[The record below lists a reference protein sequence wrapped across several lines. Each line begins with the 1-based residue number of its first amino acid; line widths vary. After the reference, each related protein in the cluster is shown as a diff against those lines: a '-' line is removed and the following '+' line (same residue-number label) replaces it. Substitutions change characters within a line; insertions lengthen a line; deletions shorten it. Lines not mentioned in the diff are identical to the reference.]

1 MTADAPG
8 GFRCAP
14 RGIGEQIFTRANGLA
29 YQRMSADLP
38 DELQDVEVSS
48 PSDEERRDPETER
61 AGGGG
66 EPDEVEQF
74 VVFRVG
80 ERRLAISVDAV
91 KNIVKVGETTRVP
104 RAANAID
111 GIMDLRGE
119 ITAVIG
125 ARSHFPT
132 RVDEPP
138 ENDQRIIVFDMPQD
152 RQSAGIRVDTVEG
165 VEMFPLKYVTPS
177 EDADDDAADHP
188 LVAALLHRVEG
199 RERTEPVGLLD
210 VERVVAASGSTQ
222 EARRTNV
229 S

>member
-1 MTADAPG
+1 
-8 GFRCAP
+8 
-14 RGIGEQIFTRANGLA
+14 
-29 YQRMSADLP
+29 MSADLP

-48 PSDEERRDPETER
+48 PSDEETRDPETDR

-80 ERRLAISVDAV
+80 ERRLAMSVDAV
-91 KNIVKVGETTRVP
+91 KNIVTVGETTRVP

-119 ITAVIG
+119 ITAIID

-132 RVDEPP
+132 RVEEPP
-138 ENDQRIIVFDMPQD
+138 TNDQRIIVFDMPQD

-165 VEMFPLKYVTPS
+165 VETFLLKYVTAS
-177 EDADDDAADHP
+177 EDAEDDAADHP
-188 LVAALLHRVEG
+188 LVAALLHRIEDG
-199 RERTEPVGLLD
+199 ERIEPVGLLD
-210 VERVVAASGSTQ
+210 VERVVAASGSTGDNAT
-222 EARRTNV
+222 EL
-229 S
+229 

>member
-1 MTADAPG
+1 
-8 GFRCAP
+8 
-14 RGIGEQIFTRANGLA
+14 
-29 YQRMSADLP
+29 MSADLP

-80 ERRLAISVDAV
+80 ERRLAMSVDAV

-119 ITAVIG
+119 ITAVID

-132 RVDEPP
+132 RVDQPP
-138 ENDQRIIVFDMPQD
+138 ETDQRIIVFDMPQD

-177 EDADDDAADHP
+177 EDAEADAADHP

-199 RERTEPVGLLD
+199 GERTEPVGLLD
-210 VERVVAASGSTQ
+210 VERVVAASGPTQ
-222 EARRTNV
+222 EAQRTNV

>member
-1 MTADAPG
+1 
-8 GFRCAP
+8 
-14 RGIGEQIFTRANGLA
+14 
-29 YQRMSADLP
+29 MSADLP

-80 ERRLAISVDAV
+80 ERRLAMSVDAV

-119 ITAVIG
+119 ITAVID

-132 RVDEPP
+132 RVDQPP
-138 ENDQRIIVFDMPQD
+138 ETDQRIIVFDMPQD

-177 EDADDDAADHP
+177 EDAEADAADHP
-188 LVAALLHRVEG
+188 LVAALLHRVENG
-199 RERTEPVGLLD
+199 ERTEPVGLLD
-210 VERVVAASGSTQ
+210 VERVVAASGSAQ
-222 EARRTNV
+222 EAQRTNV

>member
-1 MTADAPG
+1 
-8 GFRCAP
+8 
-14 RGIGEQIFTRANGLA
+14 
-29 YQRMSADLP
+29 MSADLP

-48 PSDEERRDPETER
+48 PSDEETRDPETER

-80 ERRLAISVDAV
+80 ERRLAMSVDAV

-119 ITAVIG
+119 ITAIID

-132 RVDEPP
+132 TVEEPAT
-138 ENDQRIIVFDMPQD
+138 NDQRIIVFDMPQD

-165 VEMFPLKYVTPS
+165 VEQFPLKYVTPS
-177 EDADDDAADHP
+177 EDANGDAADHP
-188 LVAALLHRVEG
+188 MVAALLHRVEDG
-199 RERTEPVGLLD
+199 DRTEPVGLLD
-210 VERVVAASGSTQ
+210 VERVVAASGPTA
-222 EARRTNV
+222 EAQGTNV

>member
-1 MTADAPG
+1 
-8 GFRCAP
+8 
-14 RGIGEQIFTRANGLA
+14 
-29 YQRMSADLP
+29 MSADLP

-80 ERRLAISVDAV
+80 ERRLAMSVDAV
-91 KNIVKVGETTRVP
+91 KNIVKPGDTTRVP

-119 ITAVIG
+119 ITAIID

-138 ENDQRIIVFDMPQD
+138 ANDQRIIVFDMPQD

-177 EDADDDAADHP
+177 EDAEADAADHP

-199 RERTEPVGLLD
+199 GERTEPVGLLD
-210 VERVVAASGSTQ
+210 VERVVAASGPTQ
-222 EARRTNV
+222 EAQRTNV

>member
-1 MTADAPG
+1 
-8 GFRCAP
+8 
-14 RGIGEQIFTRANGLA
+14 
-29 YQRMSADLP
+29 MSADLP

-48 PSDEERRDPETER
+48 PSDEETRDPETER

-80 ERRLAISVDAV
+80 ARRLAMSVDAV

-111 GIMDLRGE
+111 GIMDLRGD
-119 ITAVIG
+119 ITAIID
-125 ARSHFPT
+125 ARSHFAT

-138 ENDQRIIVFDMPQD
+138 ANDQRIIVFDMPQD

-165 VEMFPLKYVTPS
+165 VEMFPLKYVTAS
-177 EDADDDAADHP
+177 EDAEDDAADHP
-188 LVAALLHRVEG
+188 LVAALLHRIEDG
-199 RERTEPVGLLD
+199 ERTDPVGLLD
-210 VERVVAASGSTQ
+210 VERVVAASGSTGGQ
-222 EARRTNV
+222 ATNG
-229 S
+229 